1 MITVTYKK
9 RCSPLIKG
17 RAVYYIKDISG
28 NGNTVRLLIPE
39 CERGSVLIG
48 GAAYPIRG
56 GVCEMPVPNA
66 ADDITVVADGRQI
79 TAEAFAVSQ
88 GGITRAAVSGED
100 HAALREVCFM
110 LEDALAGQD
119 ERIRVLE
126 EKILGTPLFKF
137 K

>member
-1 MITVTYKK
+1 MITVTYEK
-9 RCSPLIKG
+9 RCSPITGG
-17 RAVYYIKDISG
+17 RAVYYINDISG

-56 GVCEMPVPNA
+56 GVCEMPVPSN
-66 ADDITVVADGRQI
+66 ADDITLIADGRQI
-79 TAEAFAVSQ
+79 KTEAFAISCGTVF
-88 GGITRAAVSGED
+88 RAAVSGED
-100 HAALREVCFM
+100 LAALREACFM

-126 EKILGTPLFKF
+126 EKISGTPLFKF